1 MGGEIMTC
9 QELQSQL
16 LLKMSGE
23 LPDEQVRQLDAH
35 LASCA
40 ACRQE
45 AALLSRMVSSTKFA
59 VQRGQ
64 PSSAVLAQIETAG
77 RARLETVAWQRQM
90 FRRWVPAAA
99 AALLLVGVGLQ
110 QRYSARLDAVRSG
123 RVLAALVS
131 DNGTGSSLEWS
142 GAGRHAELQQ
152 LAQQLM
158 VLQGIG
164 EENELAA
171 VYED

>member
-9 QELQSQL
+9 QEMQSQL

-23 LPDEQVRQLDAH
+23 LPAGQIRQLDAH
-35 LASCA
+35 LSSCA
-40 ACRQE
+40 VCRQE
-45 AALLSRMVSSTKFA
+45 ADLMSRVMSSAKFS
-59 VQRGQ
+59 VRCGQ
-64 PSSAVLAQIETAG
+64 PSPSVLAQIETAG
-77 RARLETVAWQRQM
+77 RARLETVAWQRLM

-110 QRYSARLDAVRSG
+110 QRYSARLDAVRNG

-131 DNGTGSSLEWS
+131 DNGSGASLEWS
-142 GAGRHAELQQ
+142 GAGRRAELQQ

-171 VYED
+171 VYEN

>member
-1 MGGEIMTC
+1 MSC
-9 QELQSQL
+9 QEMQSQW

-23 LPDEQVRQLDAH
+23 LADEQVRRLDAH

-45 AALLSRMVSSTKFA
+45 AALLSRMVSSAKFA
-59 VQRGQ
+59 AQRGQ
-64 PSSAVLAQIETAG
+64 PSPAVLARIEAAG
-77 RARLETVAWQRQM
+77 RARLETVAWQRQV

-131 DNGTGSSLEWS
+131 DNGSDASLEWS
-142 GAGRHAELQQ
+142 SSGRHAELQQ

-158 VLQGIG
+158 ALQGIG

>member
-90 FRRWVPAAA
+90 FRRWVPAATNVAPA
-99 AALLLVGVGLQ
+99 AISKWVVRVPRVPVLVSVPVCTLTVSASAVPVMPTAPLLLSVPRPRWPVTLVP
-110 QRYSARLDAVRSG
+110 SFRL
-123 RVLAALVS
+123 
-131 DNGTGSSLEWS
+131 
-142 GAGRHAELQQ
+142 
-152 LAQQLM
+152 
-158 VLQGIG
+158 
-164 EENELAA
+164 
-171 VYED
+171 